1 MDFEKTEMKRRKR
14 TKNFEKQN
22 PKYPP
27 EDVDEALEN
36 PKDLAATAF
45 LFVAE
50 EEATARV
57 AADF

>member
-22 PKYPP
+22 PKYLP

-57 AADF
+57 VADF

>member
-1 MDFEKTEMKRRKR
+1 LLILLELKT
-14 TKNFEKQN
+14 
-22 PKYPP
+22 

-57 AADF
+57 VADF

>member
-1 MDFEKTEMKRRKR
+1 MKHKEEKEQKH
-14 TKNFEKQN
+14 FEKQN
-22 PKYPP
+22 PKYTPD
-27 EDVDEALEN
+27 DVDEALEN

-57 AADF
+57 VADF

>member
-1 MDFEKTEMKRRKR
+1 MDFEKTERKRRKR

-57 AADF
+57 VADF